1 MAKLNREQIKEVI
14 GSLTPD
20 MLFNSQFS
28 KYKSEPWSTP
38 LEFFESDR
46 FCGMHLYPNQRLML
60 KLWNLQID
68 DLTDYENQTL
78 DKWCREFKNDKYKV
92 GVLPDIRERIEVLKR
107 EGYKHFSTYVLVLGR
122 RASKSFLSGSQLA
135 LSDAQMLWNGIPNVR
150 FSSDLAEEQDSIVG
164 GSDFWKQDAFD
175 EAQDNA
181 GIDKDTA
188 VYSVF
193 MATTMTQAQETI
205 FKDYYNAVLSCKWL
219 QDYILRVTPFQVT
232 YQTINDRL
240 KTLEYLENGVPLE
253 RELSSMVSRPVS
265 SNSDS
270 VRGRAV
276 AKFCFDEVFFSLGGD
291 SSRSADRMVSAITP
305 ATQTFGKDRML
316 MFPSSPWT
324 RTGRVYQLYLQ
335 GQVYVDEY
343 LEAEGKSVTSSAR
356 SEAMDDA
363 EELVEAK
370 IADPSV
376 FVAQLESWRLYEHC
390 QDQAFVPTYWSGWSP
405 KKLKLVNEQGD
416 TMEIVAR
423 TNAKDGN
430 YIYMED
436 KHD

>member
-78 DKWCREFKNDKYKV
+78 DRWCREFKNDKYKV

-164 GSDFWKQDAFD
+164 GSDFWKQDAFE

-219 QDYILRVTPFQVT
+219 QDYVLRVTPFQVT
-232 YQTINDRL
+232 YQTVNDRL

-276 AKFCFDEVFFSLGGD
+276 AKFCLASDTQVLMADRSHKAIIDLQIGDKLRAFDEHDHSK
-291 SSRSADRMVSAITP
+291 I
-305 ATQTFGKDRML
+305 Q
-316 MFPSSPWT
+316 
-324 RTGRVYQLYLQ
+324 
-335 GQVYVDEY
+335 
-343 LEAEGKSVTSSAR
+343 
-356 SEAMDDA
+356 DA
-363 EELVEAK
+363 EVLAKAVQMKPAKRIWFMDGTYIDATDEHKFINADDEWVEVRDLHLSDALSAFENGEGVMQMKQIVK
-370 IADPSV
+370 IEDLGEIEVVDITTSTHT
-376 FVAQLESWRLYEHC
+376 FVAN
-390 QDQAFVPTYWSGWSP
+390 G
-405 KKLKLVNEQGD
+405 LKTHNCFD
-416 TMEIVAR
+416 
-423 TNAKDGN
+423 
-430 YIYMED
+430 
-436 KHD
+436 